1 MPEGNLNPSEGEKP
15 GEPQNPWEG
24 ETPGENQSQPEG
36 EKPGENQGPSE
47 GEKPGENQ
55 GPSEGETP
63 GENQGPVSY
72 THLDV
77 YKRQLLRQDKCLVFQ
92 FFHPQFYTGYAGLR
106 FIIVTDLGQ
115 QAVYF
120 Y

>member
-1 MPEGNLNPSEGEKP
+1 MGKMLRLNPHTCIAYPYRHAVLVQTGGNGDKAVPRRERYGIV
-15 GEPQNPWEG
+15 
-24 ETPGENQSQPEG
+24 NQVFKKQQQLS
-36 EKPGENQGPSE
+36 
-47 GEKPGENQ
+47 
-55 GPSEGETP
+55 
-63 GENQGPVSY
+63 
-72 THLDV
+72 
-77 YKRQLLRQDKCLVFQ
+77 LLRQDKCLVFQ